1 MIKDEL
7 ELEDIDLEGGD
18 GDNAEGGMFEHF
30 RFVVDKGQSLLRID
44 KYLTTRMEHTSRHRI
59 QLAME
64 AQYVRVNDV
73 IVKANYRVKPLD
85 VITFVLPYRR
95 RGFEII
101 PEEIPLDI
109 RYEDDDVLVVN
120 KPAGLVVHPGCGH
133 YTGTLINGLAHYL
146 GRSQGPDAED
156 DRMGVLVHRI
166 DKDTSGLL
174 IVAKTDFAHHGLAE
188 QIKDHSFDREYE
200 AITVGVLKEDS
211 FSVSLP
217 IGRDVKDRKKMA
229 VTEKNS
235 KEARTDVTVITRFEK
250 HTHVACKLYTGRT
263 HQIRV
268 HLSHLHRPL
277 LGDTVYGGKAVE
289 FKGLSGQCLHAKSIG
304 FVHPRTGGY
313 LFFDSEL
320 PEYFKNVLTKLE
332 KGV

>member
-166 DKDTSGLL
+166 DKDTSGTLV
-174 IVAKTDFAHHGLAE
+174 ISKTDEAQIHLAK
-188 QIKDHSFDREYE
+188 QFFDHSIDRRYV
-200 AITVGVLKEDS
+200 AIVWRYGAGSGDS
-211 FSVSLP
+211 
-217 IGRDVKDRKKMA
+217 
-229 VTEKNS
+229 
-235 KEARTDVTVITRFEK
+235 
-250 HTHVACKLYTGRT
+250 
-263 HQIRV
+263 
-268 HLSHLHRPL
+268 HRPYRE
-277 LGDTVYGGKAVE
+277 G
-289 FKGLSGQCLHAKSIG
+289 
-304 FVHPRTGGY
+304 P
-313 LFFDSEL
+313 
-320 PEYFKNVLTKLE
+320 
-332 KGV
+332 